1 MNNNIDS
8 RIREEFERLGLNIV
22 ESDRLAELIISRVR
36 RDRMKRIFVGF
47 GLSLLILATIALA
60 VSIISK
66 SSSTSSE
73 VTGSSLSFTQ
83 EAGADGSQALPQAGY
98 VEIDGSVPSKSVASY
113 LFNLQ
118 QGWILQEITDSPNP
132 SMGEVGNVQVYRVV
146 QGMEDQ
152 LVQQYQLS
160 SRTQI
165 NEFGVPATGQYRFV
179 LKFTDQTFKGRVRVA
194 IVRSK

>member
-1 MNNNIDS
+1 MNNNIDA

-22 ESDRLAELIISRVR
+22 ESDRLAELIITRVR
-36 RDRMKRIFVGF
+36 RDRVKRIFAAIGI
-47 GLSLLILATIALA
+47 SLVAAATIALA
-60 VSIISK
+60 VAIISK
-66 SSSTSSE
+66 SGNTSNE
-73 VTGSSLSFTQ
+73 ATGSSLSFTQ
-83 EAGADGSQALPQAGY
+83 EASADGSLALPQAGY
-98 VEIDGSVPSKSVASY
+98 VEIDGSEASKSVVSY

-132 SMGEVGNVQVYRVV
+132 SKGDVGIIQVYRVAK
-146 QGMEDQ
+146 GSEDQ
-152 LVQQYQLS
+152 LVQQYQMS

-194 IVRSK
+194 ILRSK

>member
-1 MNNNIDS
+1 MNNNIDA

-36 RDRMKRIFVGF
+36 RDRMKRVIAGF
-47 GLSLLILATIALA
+47 CVSLLLVGTISLA
-60 VSIISK
+60 VTTISK
-66 SSSTSSE
+66 SGSTSNE

-83 EAGADGSQALPQAGY
+83 EAGPDGSQALPQAGY
-98 VEIDGSVPSKSVASY
+98 VEIDGSVPSKSAVSY

-132 SMGEVGNVQVYRVV
+132 SMGEVGIVQVYRVA
-146 QGMEDQ
+146 QGSEDK
-152 LVQQYQLS
+152 LVQQYQMS

>member
-22 ESDRLAELIISRVR
+22 ESDRLAELIIARVR
-36 RDRMKRIFVGF
+36 RDRMKRIFAGF
-47 GLSLLILATIALA
+47 GISLLIVGAIALA
-60 VSIISK
+60 VAMISK
-66 SSSTSSE
+66 SGSTSNQAN
-73 VTGSSLSFTQ
+73 GSSLSFTQ

-98 VEIDGSVPSKSVASY
+98 LEIDGSEPSKSVASY

-132 SMGEVGNVQVYRVV
+132 SMGEVGIVQVYRVV

-152 LVQQYQLS
+152 LVQQYQMS

-194 IVRSK
+194 ILRSK

>member
-22 ESDRLAELIISRVR
+22 ESDRLAELIIARVR
-36 RDRMKRIFVGF
+36 RDRMKRIFAGF
-47 GLSLLILATIALA
+47 GISLLIVATIALA
-60 VSIISK
+60 VAMISK
-66 SSSTSSE
+66 SGNASNQAN
-73 VTGSSLSFTQ
+73 GFSLSFTQ

-98 VEIDGSVPSKSVASY
+98 VEIDGSEPSKSVASY

-132 SMGEVGNVQVYRVV
+132 SMGEVGIVQVYRVV

-152 LVQQYQLS
+152 LVQQYQMS

-194 IVRSK
+194 ILRSK

>member
-1 MNNNIDS
+1 MNNNIDA
-8 RIREEFERLGLNIV
+8 RIREEFERHGLNIV
-22 ESDRLAELIISRVR
+22 ESDGLAELIIARVR
-36 RDRMKRIFVGF
+36 RDRMKRIFAGF
-47 GLSLLILATIALA
+47 GVSLLTVAVIALA
-60 VSIISK
+60 VAIISK
-66 SSSTSSE
+66 SGSSSNE

-98 VEIDGSVPSKSVASY
+98 LEIDGSEPSKSVVSY

-132 SMGEVGNVQVYRVV
+132 SMGEVGIVQVYRVI

-152 LVQQYQLS
+152 LVQQYQMS

-194 IVRSK
+194 ILRSK

>member
-1 MNNNIDS
+1 MNNNIDA

-22 ESDRLAELIISRVR
+22 ESDGLAELIIARVR
-36 RDRMKRIFVGF
+36 RDRMKRIFAGF
-47 GLSLLILATIALA
+47 GVSLLTVAVIALA
-60 VSIISK
+60 VAIISK
-66 SSSTSSE
+66 SGSSSNE

-98 VEIDGSVPSKSVASY
+98 LEIDGSEPSKSVVSY

-132 SMGEVGNVQVYRVV
+132 SMGEVGIVQVYRVI

-152 LVQQYQLS
+152 LVQQYQMS

-194 IVRSK
+194 ILRSK